1 MLLKQSCLSEL
12 WGLSFFKSCVFT
24 VTILY
29 LRAVVRA
36 KTVSLSVRH
45 IAYFTV
51 HFCILCKKMMMM
63 IHTSDYLCYLKRK
76 QTVIHLPTQSE
87 NVTTLT
93 CELQNFSS
101 GWRSVA
107 FFQTL
112 EALKRAVVGCRR
124 WVCKMAE
131 KIEVSFAGQSCIN
144 WRNLVSSDHSTNK
157 MGHLWVECVP
167 IHWKVYGKYAKVDMQ
182 WWCGTLTNYV
192 GHLLGSVSV
201 LGFCWKNL
209 FLPDMT
215 FKQV

>member
-1 MLLKQSCLSEL
+1 ML
-12 WGLSFFKSCVFT
+12 
-24 VTILY
+24 
-29 LRAVVRA
+29 
-36 KTVSLSVRH
+36 
-45 IAYFTV
+45 
-51 HFCILCKKMMMM
+51 

-144 WRNLVSSDHSTNK
+144 SRNLVSSDHSTNK

-201 LGFCWKNL
+201 LVSAEKTSFCQTWRLNKFKPEKNSKYHS
-209 FLPDMT
+209 LPYTTFAKSQNTNT
-215 FKQV
+215 FKCQLKFYFLIAIFIYSTSQSHLVLCCTNVRNVLC